1 MKDTKAARISET
13 IENTVE
19 NIREEGN
26 DTAAEQKHNERRE
39 QAISGLKK
47 KLDELNNWLAS
58 RKLINEQTMKTGN
71 KLIRYKNGGVV
82 WLRPRYLT
90 TRSVSIE

>member
-47 KLDELNNWLAS
+47 KLDELNN
-58 RKLINEQTMKTGN
+58 
-71 KLIRYKNGGVV
+71 
-82 WLRPRYLT
+82 
-90 TRSVSIE
+90 